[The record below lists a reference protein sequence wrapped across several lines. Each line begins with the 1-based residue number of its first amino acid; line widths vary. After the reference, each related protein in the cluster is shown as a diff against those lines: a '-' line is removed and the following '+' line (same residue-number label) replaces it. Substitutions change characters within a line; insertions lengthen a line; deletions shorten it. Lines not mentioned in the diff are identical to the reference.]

1 MAACSKI
8 GRAVLLS
15 ILVLSAFGCFRP
27 VRRFNAERFDALNDA
42 LALAER
48 FVNEF
53 KREHANDRTSAEN
66 GRYPHRP
73 SRSWP

>member
-27 VRRFNAERFDALNDA
+27 VRRFNAERF
-42 LALAER
+42 
-48 FVNEF
+48 VNEF
-53 KREHANDRTSAEN
+53 KGEQANDRTSAEN